1 MKKLTLA
8 QQKREDEKIK
18 RQMALRIL
26 IKTEFERGY
35 SESEMIEAFNNETGE
50 NYELAPDN
58 DEMVS
63 RLSAEGYCIF
73 KPDSSAQSDQL
84 REYAETN
91 IFPYYN
97 EQRTAILF

>member
-18 RQMALRIL
+18 RQRILRTL
-26 IKTEFERGY
+26 IKTAFERGY
-35 SESEMIEAFNNETGE
+35 SESEMIEAFNNETRE

-63 RLSAEGYCIF
+63 RLSIEGYCIF
-73 KPDSSAQSDQL
+73 KPDSSEKAEQL
-84 REYAETN
+84 KEYAETN

-97 EQRTAILF
+97 EQRTAILY

>member
-1 MKKLTLA
+1 MKKLTLL

-18 RQMALRIL
+18 RQRTLRIL
-26 IKTEFERGY
+26 IKTAFERGY
-35 SESEMIEAFNNETGE
+35 SESEMIEAFNNETRE
-50 NYELAPDN
+50 NYELTPDN

-63 RLSAEGYCIF
+63 RLSIEGYCIF
-73 KPDSSAQSDQL
+73 KPDSSTKAEQL

-97 EQRTAILF
+97 EQRTAILY

>member
-18 RQMALRIL
+18 RQRTLRIL
-26 IKTEFERGY
+26 IKTAFERGY
-35 SESEMIEAFNNETGE
+35 SESEMIEAFNKETRE
-50 NYELAPDN
+50 NYELSPDN

-63 RLSAEGYCIF
+63 RLSYEGYCIF
-73 KPDSSAQSDQL
+73 KPDSSAKAEKL
-84 REYAETN
+84 REYAENN

-97 EQRTAILF
+97 EQRTAILY

>member
-18 RQMALRIL
+18 RQRVLRIL
-26 IKTEFERGY
+26 IKTAFERGY
-35 SESEMIEAFNNETGE
+35 SESEMIEAFNNETRE
-50 NYELAPDN
+50 TYELTPDN

-63 RLSAEGYCIF
+63 RLSIEGYCIF
-73 KPDSSAQSDQL
+73 KPDSSSKADQL
-84 REYAETN
+84 KEYAETN